1 MYQKFIINQD
11 GTLKFGT
18 VYLHRD
24 LLAPGEKCV
33 YGGGLWRMDHGRG
46 AIVLY
51 GRSFDF
57 GPPDFDYVRRIDWT
71 GTGGRPFPL
80 LYLPLWPD
88 EQLAEPIFARREAGT
103 I

>member
-1 MYQKFIINQD
+1 
-11 GTLKFGT
+11 
-18 VYLHRD
+18 
-24 LLAPGEKCV
+24 
-33 YGGGLWRMDHGRG
+33 MDHGRG

-103 I
+103 L